1 LLSVFAADILDSQKS
16 IAGKAACGWQV
27 ELTEAAR
34 ILLVEDDEQVRQLVD
49 EVLRDAGYAVD
60 TASDVATAEALL
72 ASERFD
78 LVLTDGRLPDG
89 TGFSIAAKA
98 VEKDIK
104 ILVCTGYGSEFS
116 AEERSLYPILAKPV
130 RPSELLLIIRHFLA

>member
-1 LLSVFAADILDSQKS
+1 MSWELS
-16 IAGKAACGWQV
+16 G
-27 ELTEAAR
+27 AAR
-34 ILLVEDDEQVRQLVD
+34 ILLVEDDDDVRLLVD
-49 EVLRDAGYAVD
+49 GVLRDAGYDVD

-98 VEKDIK
+98 TEQAIK
-104 ILVCTGYGSEFS
+104 ILVYTGYGSEFS
-116 AEERSLYPILAKPV
+116 VEERSLYPILAKPV
-130 RPSELLLIIRHFLA
+130 RPSELLLVIRHFLA

>member
-1 LLSVFAADILDSQKS
+1 LS
-16 IAGKAACGWQV
+16 G
-27 ELTEAAR
+27 AAR
-34 ILLVEDDEQVRQLVD
+34 ILLVEDDDDVRLLVD
-49 EVLRDAGYAVD
+49 EVLRDAGYDVD

-98 VEKDIK
+98 TEQDIK
-104 ILVCTGYGSEFS
+104 ILVYTGYASEFS
-116 AEERSLYPILAKPV
+116 VEERSLYPILAKPV
-130 RPSELLLIIRHFLA
+130 RPSELLLVIRHFLA